1 MSTAVTKDTNK
12 TSPRSSGLALEGL
25 GDLSSLLDKKS
36 TPAVTEG
43 APLQL
48 LVELIDEDENQ
59 PRQTFDEEEMEELKQ
74 SIAAHKVKVPI
85 SVSRHPTKQGRFI
98 LNDGARRLRAVK
110 ANEFKTIPAYIEE
123 KYTRVE
129 QLLVNK
135 VRADTPPLDKA
146 MAYQREMEEQ
156 SINQRELASRL
167 NVSPAYVSMHM
178 SLLSMPTP
186 IAEAFHNGRSN
197 DVTLI
202 AELNKAYKKKPEAVK
217 GWLSDPDQEIT
228 RGSVKLLRE
237 YIDAQG
243 SRQDVP
249 PSSPTSI
256 GPGSPAS
263 NPDVLGHL
271 ENGAGT
277 SSGAQAPAESTATS
291 ASGEGG
297 EPSANASQTP
307 ERPGDP
313 EKFRKAIVL
322 GTFKKRDARLLTT
335 KRPSADGLAWIKY
348 EDNGEEVEI
357 EIGQLKLNRIM
368 EGNQ

>member
-1 MSTAVTKDTNK
+1 MSTAVTKDTTK
-12 TSPRSSGLALEGL
+12 SAPRSSGLALEAL

-43 APLQL
+43 TPIQL

-74 SIAAHKVKVPI
+74 SIAGHNVKVPI

-110 ANEFKTIPAYIEE
+110 ANEFKTIPAFIEE
-123 KYTRVE
+123 KYSRVE

-156 SINQRELASRL
+156 SITQRELAIRL

-178 SLLSMPTP
+178 SLLNMPTP
-186 IAEAFHNGRSN
+186 VAEAFHNGRSS

-217 GWLSDPDQEIT
+217 GWLADPEQEIT

-243 SRQDVP
+243 ARQDTP
-249 PSSPTSI
+249 PSPPKSNDAATSHPNLDVR
-256 GPGSPAS
+256 GLAESD
-263 NPDVLGHL
+263 PD
-271 ENGAGT
+271 
-277 SSGAQAPAESTATS
+277 SGNEAQAPVESNGTPA
-291 ASGEGG
+291 GQEGG
-297 EPSANASQTP
+297 ERPETSQP
-307 ERPGDP
+307 ADKPVEAD
-313 EKFRKAIVL
+313 KFKKAIVL
-322 GTFKKRDARLLTT
+322 GSYKKRDARLLTT

-368 EGNQ
+368 EGTV